1 MTGRLE
7 LIVRRPALEQREVID
22 TGELRVDVGLVGDTW
37 RDRGSTRN
45 GDRPDPDRQLTIMST
60 VALALITDDRASWP
74 MAGDQLYVDFEPDED
89 MFPAGTRLQIGDAVV
104 ELTAAPHT
112 GCAKFRARFGEDAL
126 RLVNTPDGR
135 RRRLRGAN
143 ARVVTDG
150 TIRAGDDV
158 VVLAPVQ
165 PA

>member
-22 TGELRVDVGLVGDTW
+22 AGELRVDVGLVGDSW
-37 RDRGSTRN
+37 HDRGSLRN
-45 GDRPDPDRQLTIMST
+45 GGLPDPDRQLTIMST
-60 VALALITDDRASWP
+60 VALALITGDRATWP
-74 MAGDQLYVDFEPDED
+74 LAGDQLYVDFELDED
-89 MFPAGTRLQIGDAVV
+89 TFPPGTRLRIGDAVV

-112 GCAKFRARFGEDAL
+112 GCAKFRARFGDQAL

-150 TIRAGDDV
+150 TIRAGDEIV
-158 VVLAPVQ
+158 TLT